1 MPETGEPTG
10 EERVEGKLSEQ
21 GASELAHPADTADH
35 LESLELEEQIKFI
48 KRLPVRDAASS
59 IAEMGHHER
68 IALFH
73 RLNLGMASRVIANMA
88 PDDAT
93 DILAGLE
100 EEQRR
105 TILARIPPRDR
116 VELREL
122 LTYDPDTAGG
132 VMNTDALV
140 LHQDLDSDQAISLIR
155 EQVEDK
161 EIPYYAYVVDDEN
174 RLVGVVS
181 LRELM
186 IAPHSMHLE
195 DLIQSQ
201 RLIAVHHETDQEEVA
216 RLISNYNFLAL
227 PVVDDEGKFLGVVTV
242 DDVINIIHEEAS
254 EDMQSMVGAGM
265 DETTESA
272 WLYSVKKRIP
282 WLLLNMVNSA
292 VAAYVVHLFE
302 DNIAKITLLAV
313 LMPVVANMAGNS
325 GQQALAVMI
334 RQMAVE
340 RFERKKFWLG
350 VLREARI
357 GFTNGILLGGTIFCV
372 VWVLTQSPVLSAV
385 VGAAMWIDMF
395 VGCTA
400 GASIP
405 LVLHELGRDPAQ
417 ASTIFLTTITDSVG
431 FLSLLSLAGLVILG
445 G

>member
-1 MPETGEPTG
+1 
-10 EERVEGKLSEQ
+10 
-21 GASELAHPADTADH
+21 
-35 LESLELEEQIKFI
+35 
-48 KRLPVRDAASS
+48 
-59 IAEMGHHER
+59 
-68 IALFH
+68 
-73 RLNLGMASRVIANMA
+73 
-88 PDDAT
+88 
-93 DILAGLE
+93 
-100 EEQRR
+100 
-105 TILARIPPRDR
+105 
-116 VELREL
+116 
-122 LTYDPDTAGG
+122 
-132 VMNTDALV
+132 
-140 LHQDLDSDQAISLIR
+140 
-155 EQVEDK
+155 
-161 EIPYYAYVVDDEN
+161 VDDEN
-174 RLVGVVS
+174 RL
-181 LRELM
+181 
-186 IAPHSMHLE
+186 
-195 DLIQSQ
+195 Q
-201 RLIAVHHETDQEEVA
+201 
-216 RLISNYNFLAL
+216 
-227 PVVDDEGKFLGVVTV
+227 GVVTV

-265 DETTESA
+265 DESTESP

-340 RFERKKFWLG
+340 KFERKKFWLG

-357 GFTNGILLGGTIFCV
+357 GFTNGIMLGGTIFCV
-372 VWVLTQSPVLSAV
+372 VWILTQNILLSCV

-405 LVLHELGRDPAQ
+405 LMLHELGRDPAQ

-431 FLSLLSLAGLVILG
+431 FLSLLSLAGLVLLG
-445 G
+445 T